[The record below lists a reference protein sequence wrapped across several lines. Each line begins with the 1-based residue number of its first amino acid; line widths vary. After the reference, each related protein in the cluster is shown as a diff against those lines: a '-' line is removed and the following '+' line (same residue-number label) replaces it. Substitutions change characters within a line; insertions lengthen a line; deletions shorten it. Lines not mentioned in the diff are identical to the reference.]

1 MKIPLDK
8 QEKIELLKAVA
19 AGVLDTNAIERI
31 TTEIKGQ
38 NGFLDLMQSLPD
50 PELTDESD

>member
-1 MKIPLDK
+1 MKIKLDK

-19 AGVLDTNAIERI
+19 EGVLNTNAIERI

-38 NGFLDLMQSLPD
+38 NAFLDLMMSLPD
-50 PELTDESD
+50 PEQTDENN

>member
-50 PELTDESD
+50 PEPTDESD

>member
-19 AGVLDTNAIERI
+19 AGVLDTKAIERI

-50 PELTDESD
+50 PEMTDESD